1 VRAVR
6 SAAARRGVS
15 LDMTMARQGSALAC
29 CGSRHSPPGWRRE
42 KPASNYGTKAGHG
55 KHGDELSARSAT
67 QWLPKQRW
75 GVLPATP
82 AARFNDSGEGRMA
95 PLTVGRRW
103 SRRRLGAEDTR
114 WRGRGSRRRGP
125 GLLPSAAPSNDSRRA
140 VDEEPLSP
148 ASSSPL
154 ALPHSSPLLFL
165 RWRTGKGQ
173 NPNAT
178 WPEGG
183 AWPPGCRLG
192 QSGARARTRRTL
204 VGWRGGFPDVA
215 APQLLESSLLVW
227 HGKGRGVFSPWGDP
241 EACARARPS
250 SACVPAGGLPVPS
263 RAHAGAVRWGAA
275 RCEGEREK
283 VRRKKRGRG

>member
-1 VRAVR
+1 
-6 SAAARRGVS
+6 
-15 LDMTMARQGSALAC
+15 MAS
-29 CGSRHSPPGWRRE
+29 
-42 KPASNYGTKAGHG
+42 T
-55 KHGDELSARSAT
+55 AT
-67 QWLPKQRW
+67 
-75 GVLPATP
+75 
-82 AARFNDSGEGRMA
+82 S
-95 PLTVGRRW
+95 
-103 SRRRLGAEDTR
+103 SRLGARHNGCPNSAGVCFRRHQQQDSTIVGKEGWLHSPWVDGGVVAGLVQRTR
-114 WRGRGSRRRGP
+114 DGEEGVRGVEVPACFPAR
-125 GLLPSAAPSNDSRRA
+125 LPPTTLVAPSTKSRSA
-140 VDEEPLSP
+140 PP
-148 ASSSPL
+148 PP
-154 ALPHSSPLLFL
+154 PHSRSPTLPPLLFL

-204 VGWRGGFPDVA
+204 VGWRGGFPDVV

-227 HGKGRGVFSPWGDP
+227 RGKGRGVFSPWGDP